1 MAKPQAEDVA
11 YERLEGADPSTAPPA
26 DVAKDGEGTS
36 MAGTV
41 ALIANTVMGAGVR
54 APRGSPFLGPL
65 GARIL
70 RFRPISSD
78 LGPPERFETARTCDP
93 AAWDLP
99 QRRLEKQVLSLPYA
113 YARAGVAGGPAL
125 VIGCGTFA
133 ARIGRRRVAAKPRPR
148 RGDDRRRAERRTHS
162 FWRCSVL

>member
-54 APRGSPFLGPL
+54 APRGSPFLGP
-65 GARIL
+65 R
-70 RFRPISSD
+70 RSNPPISSD
-78 LGPPERFETARTCDP
+78 FVQSR
-93 AAWDLP
+93 AA
-99 QRRLEKQVLSLPYA
+99 
-113 YARAGVAGGPAL
+113 
-125 VIGCGTFA
+125 GT
-133 ARIGRRRVAAKPRPR
+133 I
-148 RGDDRRRAERRTHS
+148 
-162 FWRCSVL
+162 